1 MARFLRTET
10 NSSGG
15 HSRLREPAV
24 VVELPPE
31 VILPRGIEGS
41 LAPID
46 SGRRVYAHSFLR
58 PPIVVGVASTAVY
71 SGPHV
76 TLALSRRGKA
86 KSRLLPVPAAFR
98 PVGQL
103 AVHLAPSFSVT
114 LAHRGAKSRLT
125 QVIYEG
131 TSGPP
136 IRGYLTPPL
145 DRVPI
150 SNSILR
156 PPTVVTQVATGT
168 FYGPAVTL
176 APSRRPVAK
185 SRLLPVPAA
194 FRPVGQL
201 DVHLAPSTRGK
212 PKSRLSAPTV
222 VGPVLARPTLV
233 QLAYSKR
240 GVPRSRLS
248 APTVVNPIQELLP
261 RPHEGYLAPLRD
273 WRRVYAHSFLRPPIL
288 TVAAVVYPP
297 IKVTLV
303 RIRPVR
309 TQAILRGPV
318 RQTALAVPSTV
329 TLFPLLGRV
338 PAVHSRLRPPETP
351 VQKPVAPSVV
361 VLAPSPRPIAKS
373 RLLPVPAAF
382 RPVGVLKVTL
392 TNQRRVKAKSFL
404 RGPVTQT
411 ALAVPSSVTL
421 FPLTNRVPAVH
432 SRLQPPAT
440 LQVVAAAVYYGPS
453 VTLAPSRRPIAK
465 SRLLPVPSAFQPV
478 GDLRVTLAYSL
489 RGKPKSRLSAP
500 TVVGPVL
507 ARPILVHLAPS
518 SRGKAKPHLS
528 PPTVVAP
535 VLARPALVKLARIR
549 PPRTIAILRRPVDL
563 VDRDDVGT
571 LKVHLAYSRRGAPKS
586 RLAPPTVISYFQAR
600 PTLVVLAPSSRG
612 VPKSRLEPPTV
623 VAPVLARPID
633 VTLAPQRRGVAKS
646 RLRPPI
652 DLVDQADVGS
662 LRVHLTYSRR
672 GTAKSILHPP
682 VPPET
687 FRGIQAHLTP
697 SKRGK
702 PRSFFIATP
711 IARQAV
717 ELSGP
722 KVTLVRIRPPRTIS
736 RLPQASLY
744 QAVPKAERDLKI
756 TLAPQRRG
764 TPKSKL
770 RPPTVIRAATPYFRD
785 LPITLAPQA
794 RGKAKS
800 FLRPP
805 VVLRQ
810 FSAAPIHVTLAPQR
824 RGAPKSRL
832 RNYVVAAR
840 VFAPITVTLA
850 PQPKPRTKSR
860 LFGYIVVAPAL
871 ARPISVTLAPQPK
884 PRTASRLRNYVV
896 PDFVARPVSVT
907 LARITPPPVHSRLRP
922 PAVIGAAITYRGIQV
937 HLAYSVRGKTM
948 SRLSFLEGAI
958 VECYGDAMCG
968 FDFAADVLGSDTA
981 PTALG
986 TTAAGSNV
994 RGTDVAPT
1002 VEGASAASGSVSGDD
1017 ERREGC

>member
-15 HSRLREPAV
+15 HSRLRPPAV
-24 VVELPPE
+24 VVEIPP
-31 VILPRGIEGS
+31 VVVLPRGIEGS

-46 SGRRVYAHSFLR
+46 SGRRVYAHSKLG
-58 PPIVVGVASTAVY
+58 PPTVVGAAPTAVY

-76 TLALSRRGKA
+76 TLAAPQPRRKA

-103 AVHLAPSFSVT
+103 VVTLAPSFSV
-114 LAHRGAKSRLT
+114 RGSSRTAKSRLT
-125 QVIYEG
+125 QVVYGG

-150 SNSILR
+150 SNSRLR
-156 PPTVVTQVATGT
+156 PPAVVNAAVVAT

-185 SRLLPVPAA
+185 SRLRPVPAA

-201 DVHLAPSTRGK
+201 AVHLAPSR
-212 PKSRLSAPTV
+212 
-222 VGPVLARPTLV
+222 RPI
-233 QLAYSKR
+233 AK
-240 GVPRSRLS
+240 SRLS

-288 TVAAVVYPP
+288 TVAVAAALYP
-297 IKVTLV
+297 INVTLAPS
-303 RIRPVR
+303 RRPV
-309 TQAILRGPV
+309 TKSLLRGPV
-318 RQTALAVPSTV
+318 RATDLAVPSTV

-351 VQKPVAPSVV
+351 VQKPYAPTLV
-361 VLAPSPRPIAKS
+361 VLAPSRRPIAKS

-404 RGPVTQT
+404 RPPVRPTD
-411 ALAVPSSVTL
+411 LAIPSTVTL

-432 SRLQPPAT
+432 SRLRPPAT
-440 LQVVAAAVYYGPS
+440 LQVVVAVAYYGPA
-453 VTLAPSRRPIAK
+453 VTLAPSRRPVAK

-478 GDLRVTLAYSL
+478 GLLRVYLAPST
-489 RGKPKSRLSAP
+489 RGAPKSRLEPP

-507 ARPILVHLAPS
+507 ARPIA
-518 SRGKAKPHLS
+518 
-528 PPTVVAP
+528 
-535 VLARPALVKLARIR
+535 
-549 PPRTIAILRRPVDL
+549 
-563 VDRDDVGT
+563 
-571 LKVHLAYSRRGAPKS
+571 
-586 RLAPPTVISYFQAR
+586 
-600 PTLVVLAPSSRG
+600 
-612 VPKSRLEPPTV
+612 
-623 VAPVLARPID
+623 
-633 VTLAPQRRGVAKS
+633 VTLAPSRRPVTKS
-646 RLRPPI
+646 RLRPPT
-652 DLVDQADVGS
+652 DLVDQADVGT

-672 GTAKSILHPP
+672 GTPKSILHPP

-687 FRGIQAHLTP
+687 FRGLQVHLAP
-697 SKRGK
+697 SSRGK
-702 PRSFFIATP
+702 PRSFFIRTP

-722 KVTLVRIRPPRTIS
+722 RVTLVRIRPPRTKS

-744 QAVPKAERDLKI
+744 QAQPKAERDLRV
-756 TLAPQRRG
+756 TLAYQSRG
-764 TPKSKL
+764 KPKSKL
-770 RPPTVIRAATPYFRD
+770 KPPTVVRAATPYFRD

-800 FLRPP
+800 RLRPP
-805 VVLRQ
+805 VVVRQ
-810 FSAAPIHVTLAPQR
+810 FIATPI
-824 RGAPKSRL
+824 S
-832 RNYVVAAR
+832 
-840 VFAPITVTLA
+840 VTLA
-850 PQPKPRTKSR
+850 PQPKPRTRSR
-860 LFGYIVVAPAL
+860 LFGYVVPARVF
-871 ARPISVTLAPQPK
+871 APISVTLAPQPK
-884 PRTASRLRNYVV
+884 PRTASRLRNFIVA
-896 PDFVARPVSVT
+896 DAFVARPESIH

-922 PAVIGAAITYRGIQV
+922 PAVVGPSVTYRGIQV
-937 HLAYSVRGKTM
+937 NLTYSVRGKTM
-948 SRLSFLEGAI
+948 SRLSLTELQV

-981 PTALG
+981 PTTLG

-994 RGTDVAPT
+994 RGGDVAPT